1 MHNTEKDA
9 ALRAEKQKKAM
20 ETAFRLFTEKSIDAV
35 SMNDIARES
44 GVGIATLYRYYENKV
59 QFVTAISV
67 WKWEEYQKV
76 DRPPLKYGDNGP
88 TGAEIITYFLDSF
101 LDLYRNHKD
110 LLRFNQNFNIFIRG
124 ENADGEAVASYSRM
138 IDRLAVLFQ
147 QAWERGARDGTLCT
161 DTPWKQAFSAILHLM
176 LAAVTRYAV
185 GLVYQTADSS
195 ETESELVLLRNMLLQ
210 QYVRGS

>member
-76 DRPPLKYGDNGP
+76 DRPPLKYGENGP

-124 ENADGEAVASYSRM
+124 ANADGEAVASYSRM
-138 IDRLAVLFQ
+138 IDRLAALFQ
-147 QAWERGARDGTLCT
+147 QA
-161 DTPWKQAFSAILHLM
+161 AILHLM
-176 LAAVTRYAV
+176 LAAVTCYAV

-195 ETESELVLLRNMLLQ
+195 ETESELILLRNMLLQ